1 MIKRGSVKGF
11 LYRREAKNICMANIS
26 SCSQMYLW
34 LDLCQ
39 SLTTISAAQLRK
51 MKGRKGFQQ
60 TLVMGLSWA
69 R

>member
-1 MIKRGSVKGF
+1 
-11 LYRREAKNICMANIS
+11 
-26 SCSQMYLW
+26 MYLR